1 MDIDLSSLPDSWR
14 KERKKDVVEFT
25 KKPRGFVISN
35 SHIHFLPMEL
45 LPISR
50 LFAEQ
55 FEERPAVQLGS
66 GTYIEDGDLL
76 VAKITPCFE
85 NGKQAIAKI
94 GYPFAF
100 ATTEVIPLKG
110 RLNLINTL
118 FLHYVLLHP
127 GIRKKLASQMD
138 GSTNRQR
145 LGKGVLEENVIPVP
159 PLNEQGKI
167 SEILFSLQ
175 RAIEQQERL
184 ISLTTELKKA
194 LMNKL
199 FTEGTRGELQKQ
211 TEIGPVPESWEIVSL
226 GDVLEFIQ
234 YGLSVKGSE
243 SGSYQLLRMTNQVNG
258 KIAPNNIQM
267 VDISKEDFEKFS
279 VRRGDLLFNRTNSFE
294 LVGRTAIFD
303 LEGDYVFASY
313 LIRIRVDSARL
324 DPFFLNHYF
333 NNDRTQQRLKSIAT
347 RAVSQS
353 NISATRLKGFSIP
366 FPGIE
371 EQGKISSTLDLLDIK
386 IERHRLMRGFYYDLF
401 RTLLHKLMTAEIRVN
416 DLDLSELGIEDLR
429 TG

>member
-14 KERKKDVVEFT
+14 KERIKDVVEFT

-35 SHIHFLPMEL
+35 SYIYFLPMEL

-110 RLNLINTL
+110 RPNLINTL

-159 PLNEQGKI
+159 PLNEQCKI

-184 ISLTTELKKA
+184 IFLTTELKKA

-199 FTEGTRGELQKQ
+199 FTEGTRGEPQKQ
-211 TEIGPVPESWEIVSL
+211 TEIGPVPESWEVKPLSELVKTTQNVDMRIESMREIRYVDVSSVSRKL
-226 GDVLEFIQ
+226 LRIESSETYVLKDAPSRARKKISFGDVLFATVRPTLLRVAWIGNDYANEVCSTAFCVLRDKNTATSGRFIYYLVQ
-234 YGLSVKGSE
+234 RDQFIKQLAAIE
-243 SGSYQLLRMTNQVNG
+243 SGANYPAVTDRQIKKQLV
-258 KIAPNNIQM
+258 P
-267 VDISKEDFEKFS
+267 VPSD
-279 VRRGDLLFNRTNSFE
+279 
-294 LVGRTAIFD
+294 
-303 LEGDYVFASY
+303 
-313 LIRIRVDSARL
+313 
-324 DPFFLNHYF
+324 
-333 NNDRTQQRLKSIAT
+333 
-347 RAVSQS
+347 
-353 NISATRLKGFSIP
+353 
-366 FPGIE
+366 E
-371 EQGKISSTLDLLDIK
+371 EQFNIAQVLAVCDDKISVH
-386 IERHRLMRGFYYDLF
+386 ERMFHSYSHLF
-401 RTLLHKLMTAEIRVN
+401 RSLLHKLMTAEIRVN
-416 DLDLSELGIEDLR
+416 DLDLSEIGIEDLR